1 MVHRTE
7 DVRCAALNRLLLSA
21 IVIGVNK
28 MSHRGAIGFFVAL
41 ALVAS
46 PCVAKGQDIVMQ
58 SEAQR
63 VAVVQKV
70 KPTVVAVFA
79 KGGQGGGTGVLISD
93 DGYALTNF
101 HVVQP
106 TGPTMQCGLP
116 DGVLYDAVLVGLDRV
131 GDVALIKLLPK
142 KGGQKFP
149 FAVMGDS
156 DKTREGDWSIA
167 MGNPF
172 LLATDFNPTVTFGLV
187 SGVNRYQYPSGV
199 LLEYT
204 DCLQIDTSINPGN
217 SGGPLFNMQGE
228 LIGINGRGSFD
239 KRGRINS
246 GVGYAISINQIKNFM
261 GHLRAGIDTDHA
273 SLGATVATETEK
285 SGLGRM
291 RVQQILEEA
300 DVSRRGVDID
310 DELVSFAGRAMGS
323 VNQFKN
329 VLGIYPR
336 GWRMPLE
343 YRRERAKKEVL
354 VRLMGVQR
362 RVLNDDGVPGENEP
376 DVPRPRPKKDDIPE
390 PKKQLPAAKVGPSGP
405 GAKLFEA
412 KEGFANYY
420 FNKQEKDR
428 LFARFAK
435 SGDFRSE
442 VGPWNW
448 EGVVRLK
455 KLRSESKASFEVG
468 DEKDA
473 DGAGTHPIVK
483 LQIDNYPYKIEPLKI
498 QDASALKAPDS
509 SGGLLASMYLW
520 HRLLTLGEKGFTEIA
535 HGGMEP
541 IYPPPADGAAVKTLA
556 SLRTDAEVLVTRHGP
571 FMTKWY
577 FSPVDGT
584 LLAMET
590 KLKEDED
597 PCEVYFSDYR
607 PAAGHL
613 LPHRMAV
620 LYGDLHYGTFL
631 IRSYNLAAK

>member
-1 MVHRTE
+1 MSR
-7 DVRCAALNRLLLSA
+7 RGLFGCLL
-21 IVIGVNK
+21 V
-28 MSHRGAIGFFVAL
+28 
-41 ALVAS
+41 ALVAALAQAQNLDL
-46 PCVAKGQDIVMQ
+46 VLQ

-63 VAVVQKV
+63 VAVVRKV
-70 KPTVVAVFA
+70 KPSVVAVFA

-142 KGGQKFP
+142 EPGQKFP
-149 FAVMGDS
+149 FAVLGDS

-172 LLATDFNPTVTFGLV
+172 LLATDFNPTVTFGMV

-239 KRGRINS
+239 KRSRINS

-285 SGLGRM
+285 SGIGRM
-291 RVQQILEEA
+291 RVQQMLEEA

-310 DELVSFAGRAMGS
+310 DEIVSFAGRSMGS

-343 YRRERAKKEVL
+343 YRRERTKKEVL

-362 RVLNDDGVPGENEP
+362 RQLNDDGVPTDAEP
-376 DVPRPRPKKDDIPE
+376 DLPKPRPQPKKKDGDPE
-390 PKKQLPAAKVGPSGP
+390 PKMVPGAKVGPSGP
-405 GAKLFEA
+405 GAKLYEA
-412 KEGFANYY
+412 KPGFANYY
-420 FNKQEKDR
+420 FNEQERKR
-428 LFARFAK
+428 LLAFFSK
-435 SGDFRSE
+435 SGDFHAQA
-442 VGPWNW
+442 GTWTW
-448 EGVVRLK
+448 DGMVRLK
-455 KLRSESKASFEVG
+455 KLRTESKATFEVG
-468 DEKDA
+468 EEV
-473 DGAGTHPIVK
+473 DGKSSQPVAK
-483 LQIDNYPYKIEPLKI
+483 LQIDNYPYKVEPLKI
-498 QDASALKAPDS
+498 QDAVTLRMPES

-520 HRLLTLGEKGFTEIA
+520 HRLLTSGEKGFTEIA

-541 IYPPPADGAAVKTLA
+541 IYPPPADGTPVKSLA
-556 SLRTDAEVLVTRHGP
+556 LLRTDAEVLATRHGP
-571 FMTKWY
+571 FLTKWY
-577 FSPVDGT
+577 FSPKDGT
-584 LLAMET
+584 LLLMET
-590 KLKEDED
+590 KLKEGED

-607 PAAGHL
+607 PAGGHM
-613 LPHRMAV
+613 LPHRMTV
-620 LYGDLHYGTFL
+620 LYGDLHYGTFS
-631 IRSYNLAAK
+631 IRNYNLPAAK